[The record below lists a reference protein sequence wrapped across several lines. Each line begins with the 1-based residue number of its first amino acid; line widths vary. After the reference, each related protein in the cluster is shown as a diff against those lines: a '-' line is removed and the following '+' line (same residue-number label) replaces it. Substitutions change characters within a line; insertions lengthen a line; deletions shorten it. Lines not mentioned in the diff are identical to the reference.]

1 MVQDRAIVQDFRVT
15 KVQKSEKKER
25 EVSSDSKM
33 RSHDSL
39 STKDES
45 YVRSLRKKLREI
57 EVLMNKQREGVELKE
72 AQLEK
77 ISTLDEIIA
86 KLQKI
91 GN

>member
-1 MVQDRAIVQDFRVT
+1 MVQDKAVVQDFRVT
-15 KVQKSEKKER
+15 KLQKGEKKER
-25 EVSSDSKM
+25 EVTSDSKM

-57 EVLMNKQREGVELKE
+57 EVLMNKQGEGVELNE

-77 ISTLDEIIA
+77 ISRMDEIIA
-86 KLQKI
+86 KLQQI

>member
-1 MVQDRAIVQDFRVT
+1 LVQDRAIVQDFRVT